1 MIMQDAVSLIGKTIS
16 MGEMNYTIV
25 EVFFIP
31 NAVHEYHNLYFG
43 LQKADNVVINY
54 PYKTLLP
61 YFKEQIKL

>member
-16 MGEMNYTIV
+16 IKEINYTIV
-25 EVFFIP
+25 KVFFIP
-31 NAVHEYHNLYFG
+31 NAVHEYHNLYLG
-43 LQKADNVVINY
+43 LQKADNVVVNY